1 MNHKGEKNH
10 ECLII
15 HENGFNFRQA
25 PDKRPGNGEVKI
37 KLKTAGLNHR
47 DLFLMKKHETGN
59 HEFILGSDG
68 AGIVTEIGHGVRSHL
83 LNAEVIIN
91 PVLNWKTVEDVPAV
105 PDILGGPSDGTFS
118 PYVIVPAENAVLKPE
133 HLTWEEAGV
142 LPLSALTA
150 YRALFTKGQLKKGEH
165 LILPGIGSGVAT
177 YALLMAKA
185 IGATVSVTSRSE
197 NKKQTALSYGADRA
211 IDSYS
216 DWNEALNGE
225 KADIIL
231 DGVGPALYQHYLDII
246 KPNGRIVTFGASSGD
261 QLGFPIRSLFF
272 PQIHILGTSMGS
284 NEEFADML
292 ELINRCELRPII
304 DRMYPLSEAAPAF
317 NRMREGR
324 QFGNIGFR
332 IDV

>member
-1 MNHKGEKNH
+1 MNA
-10 ECLII
+10 LII
-15 HENGFNFRQA
+15 HENGFDFRQA

-47 DLFLMKKHETGN
+47 DLFLMKNHKTGN
-59 HEFILGSDG
+59 HEFTLGSDG

-83 LNAEVIIN
+83 LHAEVIIN

-118 PYVIVPAENAVLKPE
+118 PYVIVPEENAVLKPE

-150 YRALFTKGQLKKGEH
+150 YRSLFTKGQLKKGEH

-211 IDSYS
+211 IDSYG

-231 DGVGPALYQHYLDII
+231 DGVGPALFQHYLDIM

-284 NEEFADML
+284 NKEFADML
-292 ELINRCELRPII
+292 ELINRCGIRPII
-304 DRMYPLSEAAPAF
+304 DRMYSLREAAAAF

-332 IDV
+332 LDV

>member
-1 MNHKGEKNH
+1 MNV
-10 ECLII
+10 LII

-150 YRALFTKGQLKKGEH
+150 YRALFTKGQLKK
-165 LILPGIGSGVAT
+165 ANT
-177 YALLMAKA
+177 
-185 IGATVSVTSRSE
+185 
-197 NKKQTALSYGADRA
+197 LSFRA
-211 IDSYS
+211 
-216 DWNEALNGE
+216 
-225 KADIIL
+225 
-231 DGVGPALYQHYLDII
+231 
-246 KPNGRIVTFGASSGD
+246 
-261 QLGFPIRSLFF
+261 
-272 PQIHILGTSMGS
+272 
-284 NEEFADML
+284 
-292 ELINRCELRPII
+292 
-304 DRMYPLSEAAPAF
+304 SEAAWQHMPY
-317 NRMREGR
+317 
-324 QFGNIGFR
+324 
-332 IDV
+332 

>member
-1 MNHKGEKNH
+1 MDAI
-10 ECLII
+10 II
-15 HENGFNFRQA
+15 HENSFHFRQI
-25 PDKRPGNGEVKI
+25 PDKHPGNGQVKI

-47 DLFLMKKHETGN
+47 DLFLMKNHETGN
-59 HEFILGSDG
+59 REFILGSDG

-83 LNAEVIIN
+83 LHAEVIIN
-91 PVLNWKTVEDVPAV
+91 PVLNWKTVEDVPDV

-118 PYVIVPAENAVLKPE
+118 PYVIVPAENAIVKPD

-177 YALLMAKA
+177 YALRMAKA

-211 IDSYS
+211 IDSYG
-216 DWNEALNGE
+216 DWNEALNGQ

-231 DGVGPALYQHYLDII
+231 DGVGPAM

-284 NEEFADML
+284 NEEFAQML
-292 ELINRCELRPII
+292 ELIKRCGIRPII
-304 DRMYPLSEAAPAF
+304 DRMYPLREAADAIK
-317 NRMREGR
+317 RMQEGR
-324 QFGNIGFR
+324 QFGNIGFH